1 MADLN
6 KDEFSASKEQKKYRT
21 ELEFANN
28 NLKENEEKSKSLRQ
42 VISGS
47 GLIEIIFKKLINHY
61 NRKN

>member
-28 NLKENEEKSKSLRQ
+28 NLKENEEKSKNLRQ
-42 VISGS
+42 AISGS
-47 GLIEIIFKKLINHY
+47 GLYLNKILN
-61 NRKN
+61 